1 MKVRKRLYNK
11 AKRTALQS
19 DWDAYRKLKN
29 SINSKV
35 RAAHNNYYSRL
46 FNNSFSGNRRQF
58 WKYIRAKKQDKHDI
72 PTLLIGDQ
80 TIHHAKDK
88 ANALNNH
95 FKSVFT
101 KENLLTMPTM
111 DSNTE
116 VPNMTDISISQSGI
130 HKLLITLDTNKASGP
145 DRISPY
151 ILKHCADE
159 ITPILHII
167 FNHSL
172 STNSLPSDWLKANI
186 CPVFKKGNHSSV
198 SNYRPISLTSICA
211 KVMEHIIYHSI
222 INHLNENNILIENQ
236 HGFRSNHS
244 CITQLI
250 TLTEDIS
257 FALDHQKQIDIILLD
272 FSKAF
277 DTVPHQ
283 RLMTKLRY
291 YGINGSTY
299 NWIQTWLTQRTQCV
313 VLNSESSSPVS
324 VMSGVPQG
332 TVLGPLMFLLYI
344 NDITK
349 DINSPLRLFA
359 DDCLLYRVINSVEDI
374 NRLQEDLNKLS
385 EWADTW
391 QLKFNISKCTV
402 IRCTRS
408 LSPLTYDYTLHS
420 HILDISDQHMYLGVL
435 IHKSLSW
442 SPHISNV
449 VNKASRTLNFLKRN
463 LNKCSKQVKESA
475 YLTMV
480 RPQLEYASAVW
491 DPYHVGDISELEKV
505 QRRAARWVLNDY
517 GRFSSVSLML
527 DQLKWPTLQIRRKL
541 SRLQILH
548 KIHYQQLSLQIPHYY
563 LPKTRPTRQ
572 YHHLHYI
579 LPTSSTTA
587 YQNSYFSRTINEW
600 NILPTDT
607 IEIADTD
614 LFTARLQSY
623 YCT

>member
-1 MKVRKRLYNK
+1 
-11 AKRTALQS
+11 
-19 DWDAYRKLKN
+19 
-29 SINSKV
+29 
-35 RAAHNNYYSRL
+35 
-46 FNNSFSGNRRQF
+46 
-58 WKYIRAKKQDKHDI
+58 
-72 PTLLIGDQ
+72 
-80 TIHHAKDK
+80 
-88 ANALNNH
+88 
-95 FKSVFT
+95 
-101 KENLLTMPTM
+101 
-111 DSNTE
+111 
-116 VPNMTDISISQSGI
+116 
-130 HKLLITLDTNKASGP
+130 
-145 DRISPY
+145 
-151 ILKHCADE
+151 
-159 ITPILHII
+159 
-167 FNHSL
+167 
-172 STNSLPSDWLKANI
+172 
-186 CPVFKKGNHSSV
+186 
-198 SNYRPISLTSICA
+198 
-211 KVMEHIIYHSI
+211 
-222 INHLNENNILIENQ
+222 
-236 HGFRSNHS
+236 
-244 CITQLI
+244 
-250 TLTEDIS
+250 
-257 FALDHQKQIDIILLD
+257 
-272 FSKAF
+272 
-277 DTVPHQ
+277 
-283 RLMTKLRY
+283 MTKLRY

-385 EWADTW
+385 GWADTW

-402 IRCTRS
+402 IRCTKS
-408 LSPLTYDYTLHS
+408 LSPLTYDYSLHS

-449 VNKASRTLNFLKRN
+449 VNKAARTLNFLKRN

-600 NILPTDT
+600 NRCHSDICFPG
-607 IEIADTD
+607 
-614 LFTARLQSY
+614 
-623 YCT
+623 

>member
-1 MKVRKRLYNK
+1 
-11 AKRTALQS
+11 
-19 DWDAYRKLKN
+19 
-29 SINSKV
+29 
-35 RAAHNNYYSRL
+35 
-46 FNNSFSGNRRQF
+46 
-58 WKYIRAKKQDKHDI
+58 
-72 PTLLIGDQ
+72 
-80 TIHHAKDK
+80 
-88 ANALNNH
+88 
-95 FKSVFT
+95 
-101 KENLLTMPTM
+101 
-111 DSNTE
+111 
-116 VPNMTDISISQSGI
+116 
-130 HKLLITLDTNKASGP
+130 
-145 DRISPY
+145 
-151 ILKHCADE
+151 
-159 ITPILHII
+159 
-167 FNHSL
+167 
-172 STNSLPSDWLKANI
+172 
-186 CPVFKKGNHSSV
+186 
-198 SNYRPISLTSICA
+198 
-211 KVMEHIIYHSI
+211 
-222 INHLNENNILIENQ
+222 
-236 HGFRSNHS
+236 
-244 CITQLI
+244 
-250 TLTEDIS
+250 
-257 FALDHQKQIDIILLD
+257 
-272 FSKAF
+272 
-277 DTVPHQ
+277 
-283 RLMTKLRY
+283 MTKLRY

-527 DQLKWPTLQIRRKL
+527 EQLKWPTLQIRRKL

>member
-1 MKVRKRLYNK
+1 MEEYGIMEYLELVVNRYGQWTGNIEFIWCGLMNDHACGKR
-11 AKRTALQS
+11 
-19 DWDAYRKLKN
+19 
-29 SINSKV
+29 
-35 RAAHNNYYSRL
+35 
-46 FNNSFSGNRRQF
+46 
-58 WKYIRAKKQDKHDI
+58 
-72 PTLLIGDQ
+72 
-80 TIHHAKDK
+80 
-88 ANALNNH
+88 
-95 FKSVFT
+95 
-101 KENLLTMPTM
+101 
-111 DSNTE
+111 
-116 VPNMTDISISQSGI
+116 
-130 HKLLITLDTNKASGP
+130 
-145 DRISPY
+145 
-151 ILKHCADE
+151 
-159 ITPILHII
+159 
-167 FNHSL
+167 
-172 STNSLPSDWLKANI
+172 I
-186 CPVFKKGNHSSV
+186 C
-198 SNYRPISLTSICA
+198 ICA

-257 FALDHQKQIDIILLD
+257 FALDHQKQIGIILLD

-299 NWIQTWLTQRTQCV
+299 NWIQTWLIQRTQCV
-313 VLNSESSSPVS
+313 VLNSESFSPVS

-349 DINSPLRLFA
+349 DINSLLRLFA

-491 DPYHVGDISELEKV
+491 DPYHVGDISEL
-505 QRRAARWVLNDY
+505 
-517 GRFSSVSLML
+517 
-527 DQLKWPTLQIRRKL
+527 
-541 SRLQILH
+541 
-548 KIHYQQLSLQIPHYY
+548 
-563 LPKTRPTRQ
+563 
-572 YHHLHYI
+572 
-579 LPTSSTTA
+579 
-587 YQNSYFSRTINEW
+587 
-600 NILPTDT
+600 
-607 IEIADTD
+607 
-614 LFTARLQSY
+614 
-623 YCT
+623 